1 MAQRINPNILK
12 LKISKGVFNNSHYK
26 NLSNNKN
33 LFIKFQ
39 EDLYLQKLIEGFF
52 FIFNFYTSEIIINRD
67 SSKININLL
76 MWITNSNLLKDYSFI
91 KNQMYFLNLKKF
103 QNIFLNS
110 LNTNTNKKKNPV
122 LIKKNSKK
130 NFIIETSFY
139 QKKYYISQYN
149 TLDYIY
155 WNEIK

>member
-1 MAQRINPNILK
+1 M
-12 LKISKGVFNNSHYK
+12 
-26 NLSNNKN
+26 
-33 LFIKFQ
+33 
-39 EDLYLQKLIEGFF
+39 
-52 FIFNFYTSEIIINRD
+52 
-67 SSKININLL
+67 
-76 MWITNSNLLKDYSFI
+76 KDYSFI

-155 WNEIK
+155 